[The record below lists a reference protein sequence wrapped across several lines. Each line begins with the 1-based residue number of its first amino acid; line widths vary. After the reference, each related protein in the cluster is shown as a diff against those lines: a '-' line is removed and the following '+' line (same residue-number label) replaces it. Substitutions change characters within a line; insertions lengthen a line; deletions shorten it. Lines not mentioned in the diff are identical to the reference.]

1 MAENNFDL
9 VVLGGGP
16 GGYVAAIRGAQLGLK
31 TAVIDE
37 NQKFGGTC
45 LRVGCIPSKAL
56 LESSHLLVEARDH
69 MMEHGITATKLTVDL
84 AAMMR
89 RKSGVV
95 DTLTGG
101 IAQLLKKNKVTAIV
115 GRGKFVNANT
125 IEVSSGETVTAT
137 NIIIATGSV
146 PMALPGIE
154 LDGDRIGDS
163 TAALSYTSVPRKLIV
178 VGGGYIGLELGSVW
192 SRLGAEVIV
201 LEAMD
206 KVLGG
211 LDQEIARAARRTFE
225 KQGLQFRTDMWVES
239 VVRNGDK
246 CTVSIKGGETIE
258 CDRVLVSA
266 GRSPNTKS
274 IGLDAAGVKVDQ
286 RGFIVA
292 DSELKTSADGVYA
305 IGDCIGG
312 AMLAH
317 KASEEGI
324 AVVERLVKGV
334 GHVDYNTIPAIVY
347 THPEIASVGKTE
359 EQLKSEG
366 ISFKKG
372 SCPFGAN
379 GRARAMGGAEG
390 KIKIL
395 ADADTDRI
403 LGVHAIGPRAGD
415 LIAEAAIA
423 MNFGAS
429 SEDLARCCHAH
440 PTLSEI
446 MQEAALAVSK
456 RAIHT

>member
-163 TAALSYTSVPRKLIV
+163 TCLLYTSPSPRDRTR
-178 VGGGYIGLELGSVW
+178 
-192 SRLGAEVIV
+192 SR
-201 LEAMD
+201 MP
-206 KVLGG
+206 
-211 LDQEIARAARRTFE
+211 
-225 KQGLQFRTDMWVES
+225 S
-239 VVRNGDK
+239 
-246 CTVSIKGGETIE
+246 
-258 CDRVLVSA
+258 SA
-266 GRSPNTKS
+266 
-274 IGLDAAGVKVDQ
+274 
-286 RGFIVA
+286 
-292 DSELKTSADGVYA
+292 
-305 IGDCIGG
+305 
-312 AMLAH
+312 
-317 KASEEGI
+317 
-324 AVVERLVKGV
+324 
-334 GHVDYNTIPAIVY
+334 
-347 THPEIASVGKTE
+347 
-359 EQLKSEG
+359 
-366 ISFKKG
+366 
-372 SCPFGAN
+372 
-379 GRARAMGGAEG
+379 
-390 KIKIL
+390 
-395 ADADTDRI
+395 
-403 LGVHAIGPRAGD
+403 
-415 LIAEAAIA
+415 
-423 MNFGAS
+423 
-429 SEDLARCCHAH
+429 
-440 PTLSEI
+440 
-446 MQEAALAVSK
+446 
-456 RAIHT
+456 